1 MRSLSLVLAVSLLA
15 LGAGCDQLTEPNA
28 ITIQKEPPP
37 KPKAEPPP
45 APAAQAGAAAAA
57 AGAMPPAPKA
67 GGG

>member
-37 KPKAEPPP
+37 KPKAPEPPP
-45 APAAQAGAAAAA
+45 APAAQAGAAAA